1 MSDKDL
7 KAAARRW
14 AYEYMLCNFEIPEHA
29 QDDEYMAAKYITQC
43 LAPPTMEELPWD
55 RDRHFL
61 AGASDGEYDYV
72 MISPYRHDE
81 ESFLEIATI
90 DCGSSNLMMVDAH
103 SLIPNGERY
112 ELVEVTDKPENP
124 VEPSTK
130 TMDEYTLS
138 ERTDMVGMWAGYN
151 RHRLGGKP
159 TDFVIITGEENET
172 GRVPCYNPGAPAP
185 HDWAPDLWMLTP
197 RFDMPRA
204 WSTDGDPCA
213 PTVSANENVGS
224 DQPGHPETLTT
235 VEDYEDAPKG
245 TVVAN
250 DACAAYEKKT
260 KNAWRSTYNCEYSD
274 EVMADIPRKVLRWG
288 RGDEA

>member
-1 MSDKDL
+1 MTNERERLAREWATSTLPKGDAKTL
-7 KAAARRW
+7 AAIEHIMATT
-14 AYEYMLCNFEIPEHA
+14 PE
-29 QDDEYMAAKYITQC
+29 
-43 LAPPTMEELPWD
+43 PTMAEVEWNAEK
-55 RDRHFL
+55 HVL
-61 AGASDGEYDYV
+61 AGATLLTDNDQQMDVVMLGRDVSIIEYVTLDGKPGYDHCCY
-72 MISPYRHDE
+72 
-81 ESFLEIATI
+81 FT
-90 DCGSSNLMMVDAH
+90 
-103 SLIPNGERY
+103 PNGERY

-159 TDFVIITGEENET
+159 TDFVIITGEENEA
-172 GRVPCYNPGAPAP
+172 GRVPCYNPGAPAA
-185 HDWAPDLWMLTP
+185 HDWAADVWMLTP

-204 WSTDGDPCA
+204 WSTDGDPCGA
-213 PTVSANENVGS
+213 TVPANENVGP
-224 DQPGHPETLTT
+224 DQPEHPETLRT
-235 VEDYEDAPKG
+235 VKDYEEAPVG
-245 TVVAN
+245 TIVAN

-260 KNAWRSTYNCEYSD
+260 KDTWRSTYNCESSD